1 MTGWR
6 DDMNSNEIKLC
17 IEASI
22 TERNHIKDD
31 LRAYIRDYLKNITLD
46 TEYNKGFHD
55 AFIVF
60 DCKIKE
66 I

>member
-1 MTGWR
+1 MT
-6 DDMNSNEIKLC
+6 SNEIKIC

-22 TERNHIKDD
+22 LERNHIKKD
-31 LRAYIRDYLKNITLD
+31 LTSFIREYLKNITLD

-55 AFIVF
+55 ALQVF
-60 DCKIKE
+60 DCKIKD

>member
-1 MTGWR
+1 MT
-6 DDMNSNEIKLC
+6 SNEIKLC

-22 TERNHIKDD
+22 LERNHIKED
-31 LRAYIRDYLKNITLD
+31 LRAFIREYLKNITLD

-55 AFIVF
+55 ALQVF
-60 DCKIKE
+60 DCKIKD

>member
-1 MTGWR
+1 MTS
-6 DDMNSNEIKLC
+6 DEIKLC

-22 TERNHIKDD
+22 AERNHIVSEMS
-31 LRAYIRDYLKNITLD
+31 RYIRNYCNNMVLD

-55 AFIVF
+55 ALVALE
-60 DCKIKE
+60 CKLKE